1 MKFTVA
7 YDVVSDLA
15 SHPARG
21 AWIEMVAAVVVV
33 VVKAVAPRKGCV
45 D

>member
-1 MKFTVA
+1 MRTIEINFKM
-7 YDVVSDLA
+7 

-21 AWIEMVAAVVVV
+21 AWIEIIKNTYKIEMLE
-33 VVKAVAPRKGCV
+33 VAPRKGCV